1 MQTIKIYLLLAL
13 LVTFAAG
20 IAGGVMLAPR
30 HEPPKQQRGDRG
42 GPISRIVDD
51 LKLSPEQHDKVM
63 AVFRK
68 AMSEAPAPPFEKFRA
83 CDKKRDAA
91 LDALLTPQQRE
102 QAASINAEFE
112 KEIEELNAPGMAC
125 FKKAQAEARELLTP
139 EQQVQFDKLIAEKMP
154 SFRGRWKGQPGAG
167 ARDPQTQPK

>member
-20 IAGGVMLAPR
+20 IAGGVMFAPR
-30 HEPPKQQRGDRG
+30 REPPKQQRG
-42 GPISRIVDD
+42 GPISRIVDE
-51 LKLSPEQHDKVM
+51 LKLSPDQHDKVM

-68 AMSEAPAPPFEKFRA
+68 AMSDAPPPPFEKFRD
-83 CDKKRDAA
+83 CDKKRDCA
-91 LDALLTPQQRE
+91 LDALLTEQQRE
-102 QAASINAEFE
+102 QAARINAEFE

-125 FKKAQAEARELLTP
+125 FKQAQAETRELLTP

-167 ARDPQTQPK
+167 ARDAQTQPK